1 MAGNVSIVNTGSV
14 SIGVTEE
21 EKYKL
26 YRAAGYSYGQS
37 MELLAKRDGLS
48 MPCPMHEPVINAADP
63 GQASIVTR
71 PDGSTEV
78 YSQTDYPKRVL

>member
-48 MPCPMHEPVINAADP
+48 MPCPMHGPVVNSADIAQ
-63 GQASIVTR
+63 GTVVTR
-71 PDGSTEV
+71 PDGSTEM